1 MKILKLIGFILI
13 IAFVLLLIVLAM
25 WDFIKAVYYMT
36 PEDFEPRPT
45 CNDQCNSL
53 GYTYYKIDNKG
64 LRWENCWC
72 FDEEHK
78 PISTGNI
85 KW

>member
-1 MKILKLIGFILI
+1 MKKKTIYLLSEIIRVILTSMLF
-13 IAFVLLLIVLAM
+13 IAFWFLVGIKEMITSEWGIV
-25 WDFIKAVYYMT
+25 
-36 PEDFEPRPT
+36 
-45 CNDQCNSL
+45 
-53 GYTYYKIDNKG
+53 
-64 LRWENCWC
+64 RWENCWC